1 MTEAKQTKVSFL
13 IPENLKLQYQE
24 LCKKRGGTISHYL
37 RAFLIQELINN
48 NEYNYNQKSKV
59 Q

>member
-1 MTEAKQTKVSFL
+1 MAEQSSLSIRNTTENKQAKVSFL

-37 RAFLIQELINN
+37 RAYLIQDLLDN
-48 NEYNYNQKSKV
+48 K
-59 Q
+59 